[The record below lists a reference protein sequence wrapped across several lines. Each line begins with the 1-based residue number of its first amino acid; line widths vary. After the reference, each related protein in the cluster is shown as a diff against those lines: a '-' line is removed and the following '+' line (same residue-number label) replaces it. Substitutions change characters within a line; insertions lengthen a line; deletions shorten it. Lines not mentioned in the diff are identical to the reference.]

1 MMLIAKVDEL
11 IDEIGKVNAEIERLR
26 AAIHAPFEITEGV
39 VMTADEVRSIF
50 RVHLPHNTFWYELL
64 DTSYFIPKL
73 EDTQQFITWLG
84 LDRAQFLPE
93 RRDCDNFGMYAA
105 AAISIW
111 MGVNPIFAVWDFS
124 GMHFY
129 DFILTPTNDVYVY
142 EPQTGQITIIEEFK
156 RDSTHKLE
164 RGKIYGF

>member
-1 MMLIAKVDEL
+1 MLIVKVDEV
-11 IDEIGKVNAEIERLR
+11 IAEAKRLR
-26 AAIHAPFEITEGV
+26 DALYPPFEITEGV
-39 VMTADEVRSIF
+39 VMTADEARDIF
-50 RVHLPHNTFWYELL
+50 RNHLPHNTFLYELL

-156 RDSTHKLE
+156 PDPLHKLE

>member
-1 MMLIAKVDEL
+1 MLIVKVDEV
-11 IDEIGKVNAEIERLR
+11 IAEAKRLR
-26 AAIHAPFEITEGV
+26 DALYPPFEITEGV
-39 VMTADEVRSIF
+39 MMTADEARDIF
-50 RVHLPHNTFWYELL
+50 RNHLPHNTFLYELL

-84 LDRAQFLPE
+84 LDRAQYIPQ

>member
-1 MMLIAKVDEL
+1 MLIVKVDE
-11 IDEIGKVNAEIERLR
+11 VVAEAKRLR
-26 AAIHAPFEITEGV
+26 DALYPPFEITEGV

-50 RVHLPHNTFWYELL
+50 REHLPHNIFWYELL
-64 DTSYFIPKL
+64 DTSYFISKL
-73 EDTQQFITWLG
+73 EDTQQFIIWLG
-84 LDRAQFLPE
+84 LDRAQYIPQ

-129 DFILTPTNDVYVY
+129 NFILTPTNDVYVY

>member
-1 MMLIAKVDEL
+1 MLIVKVDEL
-11 IDEIGKVNAEIERLR
+11 IDEIGKLNAEIKRLR

-39 VMTADEVRSIF
+39 VITADEARDIF
-50 RVHLPHNTFWYELL
+50 RNHLPHNTFLYELL

-84 LDRAQFLPE
+84 LDRAQYIPQ

-124 GMHFY
+124 SMHFY
-129 DFILTPTNDVYVY
+129 NFILTPTNDVYVY
-142 EPQTGQITIIEEFK
+142 EPQTGEITTIGEFK
-156 RDSTHKLE
+156 PDPLHKLE

>member
-1 MMLIAKVDEL
+1 MLIVKVDEV
-11 IDEIGKVNAEIERLR
+11 IAEAKRLR
-26 AAIHAPFEITEGV
+26 DALYPPFEITEGV
-39 VMTADEVRSIF
+39 VITADEARDIF
-50 RVHLPHNTFWYELL
+50 RNHLPHNTFLYELL

-84 LDRAQFLPE
+84 LDRAQYIPQ

-129 DFILTPTNDVYVY
+129 NFILTPDRDIFVY
-142 EPQTGQITIIEEFK
+142 EPQTGEITTIGEFK
-156 RDSTHKLE
+156 PDPLHKLE

>member
-1 MMLIAKVDEL
+1 MIVKVDEV
-11 IDEIGKVNAEIERLR
+11 IAEAKRLR
-26 AAIHAPFEITEGV
+26 DALYPPFEITEGV
-39 VMTADEVRSIF
+39 VITADEARDIF
-50 RVHLPHNTFWYELL
+50 RNHLPHNTFWYELL
-64 DTSYFIPKL
+64 DTSYFIPSL
-73 EDTQQFITWLG
+73 EDTQQFIIWLG

-124 GMHFY
+124 SMHFY
-129 DFILTPTNDVYVY
+129 DFILTPDRDIFVY
-142 EPQTGQITIIEEFK
+142 EPQTGEITTIGEFK
-156 RDSTHKLE
+156 PDPLHKLE

>member
-1 MMLIAKVDEL
+1 MLIVKVDEV
-11 IDEIGKVNAEIERLR
+11 IAEAKRLR
-26 AAIHAPFEITEGV
+26 DALYPPFEITEGV

-50 RVHLPHNTFWYELL
+50 REHLPRDTFWYELL
-64 DTSYFIPKL
+64 DTSYFISKL
-73 EDTQQFITWLG
+73 EDTQQFIIWLG
-84 LDRAQFLPE
+84 LDRAQYIPQ

-124 GMHFY
+124 SMHFY
-129 DFILTPTNDVYVY
+129 DFILTPDRDVFVY
-142 EPQTGQITIIEEFK
+142 EPQTGEITTIGEFK
-156 RDSTHKLE
+156 PDPLHKLE

>member
-1 MMLIAKVDEL
+1 MLIVKVDEV
-11 IDEIGKVNAEIERLR
+11 IAEAKRLR
-26 AAIHAPFEITEGV
+26 DALYPPFEITEGV
-39 VMTADEVRSIF
+39 VITADEARDIF
-50 RVHLPHNTFWYELL
+50 RNHLPHNTFWYELL
-64 DTSYFIPKL
+64 DTSYFIPSL
-73 EDTQQFITWLG
+73 EDTQQFIIWLG
-84 LDRAQFLPE
+84 LDRAQYIPQ
-93 RRDCDNFGMYAA
+93 RKDCDDFGMYAA

-129 DFILTPTNDVYVY
+129 NFILTPPNDVYVY

>member
-1 MMLIAKVDEL
+1 MLIVKVDEV
-11 IDEIGKVNAEIERLR
+11 IAEAKRLR
-26 AAIHAPFEITEGV
+26 DALYPPFEITEGV

-64 DTSYFIPKL
+64 DISYFIPKL

-124 GMHFY
+124 SMHFY
-129 DFILTPTNDVYVY
+129 NFILTPTNDVYVY
-142 EPQTGQITIIEEFK
+142 EPQTGEITTIGEFK
-156 RDSTHKLE
+156 PDPLHKLE